1 MTIAYTYTTTP
12 TNIVPYN
19 MSTQQRDIIQGI
31 AWTITGTK
39 DGKSTALGGSLD
51 FDITNGVSDSFVA
64 ITDLNTDNLQAWME
78 ARVGIER
85 LTEMK
90 ENIEATIDSL
100 PDDYTAAP

>member
-100 PDDYTAAP
+100 PDDYTVVP